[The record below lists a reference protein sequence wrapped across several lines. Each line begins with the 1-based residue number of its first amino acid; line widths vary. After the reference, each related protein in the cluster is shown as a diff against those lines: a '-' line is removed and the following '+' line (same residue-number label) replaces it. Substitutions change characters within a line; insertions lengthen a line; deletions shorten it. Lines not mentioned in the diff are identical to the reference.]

1 MSLLLMMRKKANI
14 FNSFFLNIALNL
26 TQDLGPVLVDS
37 SPLASSDTPTI
48 NIFLSV
54 TYLFEQSY
62 FYNPSLRCL

>member
-37 SPLASSDTPTI
+37 SPLASSDTPI

-54 TYLFEQSY
+54 TYLFEQSSL
-62 FYNPSLRCL
+62 YNSSLRSL